1 MNECVQQFI
10 ERRKK
15 EVAKERRKRL
25 ATIPEFQIREYSN
38 DKVINEEYP
47 LWDEIKNQPYKI
59 SVMDV
64 SDDDFEVIKKYLSQE
79 EGIKVENED
88 LVKPSNAADKTL
100 SVLAVICL
108 ILAFIGL
115 IIGFIGLN
123 DVSYSWW
130 NLTT

>member
-64 SDDDFEVIKKYLSQE
+64 SDDDFEVIKKSFRFVF
-79 EGIKVENED
+79 K
-88 LVKPSNAADKTL
+88 KPNKETTTASN
-100 SVLAVICL
+100 
-108 ILAFIGL
+108 
-115 IIGFIGLN
+115 N
-123 DVSYSWW
+123 
-130 NLTT
+130 